1 MGCAEMNK
9 RSLLPLFFLVIIIAP
24 AASISAA
31 EQEHTAPEP
40 RVKVI
45 TRPEWISGQVAVHI
59 FSFPGDGETYK
70 QDTITVQIAVW
81 GNTQDRPVYLIL
93 DGEIAARIET
103 PGYYRYEWDLQGDHH
118 IACRDDYTLFQTAQF
133 NIAAPPPPIPSI
145 PVEEFQEKLQEQFIQ
160 VVSLVSLFAAIGV
173 FAGVQLKKKT
183 KIMSEWAFMPLG
195 ALALVGAIHLD
206 QAYFLISYSIVA
218 GLTYLL
224 ARGYAREQA
233 ILVAEEGV
241 IDITSMTLDDEGYQ
255 VQDIGPR
262 YWKTGFIKRRR
273 VVLENHRYPIDLDIH
288 GGIFKDIKL
297 RVVTVKGHDSIREQD
312 GQLVIECAPELAK
325 ALADSTVIERL
336 ENEVADSNFKLIF
349 MERALMSLI
358 SEIVLEM
365 EQIVGDMKLD
375 KIKSVG
381 QAQRRVTEAAK
392 RMKEAASKGIEAEA
406 ADLEVAQ

>member
-1 MGCAEMNK
+1 MNN
-9 RSLLPLFFLVIIIAP
+9 RSILPLFFLIIILAP
-24 AASISAA
+24 VTGIAA
-31 EQEHTAPEP
+31 EQSHEAPEP

-45 TRPEWISGQVAVHI
+45 TRPEWISGQVAIHI
-59 FSFPGDGETYK
+59 FNFPSDGETYK
-70 QDTITVQIAVW
+70 SHTVTVQVAIW
-81 GNTQDRPVYLIL
+81 GTDTDRPVYIIL
-93 DGEIAARIET
+93 DGEEAARIET
-103 PGYYRYEWDLQGDHH
+103 PGYYRYEWDLSGDHH
-118 IACRDDYTLFQTAQF
+118 IALRDDYTLFQTAQF
-133 NIAAPPPPIPSI
+133 NIAPPPPPIPTI

-160 VVSLVSLFAAIGV
+160 VVSLVSLFAALGV

-183 KIMSEWAFMPLG
+183 KIMSEWAYTPLG
-195 ALALVGAIHLD
+195 ALILFGALELD
-206 QAYFLISYSIVA
+206 QAYFLISFSVVA

-233 ILVAEEGV
+233 ILIAEEGV

-262 YWKTGFIKRRR
+262 YWRTGFIKRRR
-273 VVLENHRYPIDLDIH
+273 VVLENHRHPIDLDLH
-288 GGIFKDIKL
+288 GGVFRDIKL
-297 RVVTVKGHDSIREQD
+297 RVVTVKGHDSVKEQD

-325 ALADSTVIERL
+325 ALADSEAIERL

-375 KIKSVG
+375 KIKTVG
-381 QAQRRVTEAAK
+381 QAQKRVTEAAK
-392 RMKEAASKGIEAEA
+392 RMKDVASKGIEAEA